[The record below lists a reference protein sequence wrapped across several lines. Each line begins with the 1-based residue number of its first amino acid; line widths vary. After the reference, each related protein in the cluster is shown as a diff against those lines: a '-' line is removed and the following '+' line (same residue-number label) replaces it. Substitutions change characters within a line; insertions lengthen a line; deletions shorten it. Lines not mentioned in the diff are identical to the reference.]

1 MKCTFQAHDAF
12 QAAARPL
19 YSVCRTRSTELHVA
33 EMPELSFAE
42 LSGGGGLSGIQ

>member
-1 MKCTFQAHDAF
+1 MI
-12 QAAARPL
+12 PL
-19 YSVCRTRSTELHVA
+19 DSRAPQVA